1 MKEPPDPNL
10 ISSNYRTIKVPLKKV
25 LKHFDIIQ
33 PKFEES
39 VLRVNQF
46 ATIGYEFL
54 KLYVLH
60 LFENKVELPKI
71 NKALIT
77 KIFNLIGQ
85 GSNKGRKCKVSSDTI
100 TTFYNDIFSKI
111 YPNKLNSSH
120 LSYILPIL
128 NDEMLRCFETNIKTH
143 FLKYLCKYI
152 NVLIRYP
159 LVDAVKNSKLT
170 KEERKVQYQ
179 GINKEIRDI
188 KNDIITMKIEKSNE
202 KYHKFIK
209 DTISLFPKD
218 SIKKNNLIYNVKASP
233 QKYILASLQLNKKI
247 EDQSKKCYQVF
258 CQRSNYVP
266 KTITLNTS
274 GLIEVINDTKREIY
288 GIGYS
293 KMNNNAKRYQKQTW
307 REILKLE
314 NKQLFNHRDYIF
326 YNQIQTDGISCNLL
340 LIRKD
345 FYNKTYGQ
353 KLPEYDED
361 IEFEIKQLEK
371 LTKDECEKHLSKKL
385 IGIDPGKKDI
395 ITMVDEEGNYY
406 SYSNCRRRNDTY
418 SKRSNQIV
426 LAEKSKNDNEIIKTE
441 TKLSKFNKRT
451 LSSNRFIDYL
461 QEKQT
466 HTKKLQEFY
475 EKPLFRKLVLR
486 RFCRTKSA
494 EHTMLNEIEKKFGKN
509 LLLGLGDWSINSS
522 YQMKGCMPTPNK
534 GISKLLMKR
543 FEVISVDEY
552 KTSKLYNNDLT
563 KELTNIKVKRGKK
576 SKSIHTLLTPTRNP
590 NGVILNRDRN
600 ACKNILLIMKEFLQ
614 TQTRKAE
621 FSRKQIVDS

>member
-1 MKEPPDPNL
+1 MKKPPDSP
-10 ISSNYRTIKVPLKKV
+10 NYRTIKVPLKKV

-60 LFENKVELPKI
+60 LFENKVELPKM

-85 GSNKGRKCKVSSDTI
+85 GSNKGRKCIVLSDTI

-111 YPNKLNSSH
+111 YPDKLNSSH
-120 LSYILPIL
+120 LSYVLPVL

-159 LVDAVKNSKLT
+159 LVDAVKNSKLS

-188 KNDIITMKIEKSNE
+188 KNDVITMKIEKSNE
-202 KYHKFIK
+202 KYHQFIK

-247 EDQSKKCYQVF
+247 EEQGKKCYQVF

-274 GLIEVINDTKREIY
+274 GVIEVINDTKNEIY

-293 KMNNNAKRYQKQTW
+293 QMNNNAKRYQKQAW

-326 YNQIQTDGISCNLL
+326 YNQIQTDGVSANILF
-340 LIRKD
+340 IRKE

-353 KLPEYDED
+353 RLPQYDEV

-371 LTKDECEKHLSKKL
+371 LTKDECEKYKQMKL
-385 IGIDPGKKDI
+385 VGIDPGKKDI
-395 ITMVDEEGNYY
+395 ITMVDEDGNYY

-418 SKRSNQIV
+418 LKRSNQILLV
-426 LAEKSKNDNEIIKTE
+426 EKKKNGIIETE
-441 TKLSKFNKRT
+441 TKLSSFNKRT
-451 LSSNRFIDYL
+451 LDVDKFEKYL
-461 QEKQT
+461 LTKQSCT
-466 HTKKLQEFY
+466 TTLREFY
-475 EKPLFRKLVLR
+475 EKPLFRKLNLR
-486 RFCRTKSA
+486 RFCKTKSS
-494 EHTMLNEIEKKFGKN
+494 EDKMLNEIGKKFGKN
-509 LLLGLGDWSINSS
+509 LLLGLGDWSVNSS

-534 GISKLLMKR
+534 GIAKLLKKR
-543 FEVISVDEY
+543 FEVISIDEY
-552 KTSKLYNNDLT
+552 NTSKLYNRDLS
-563 KELTNIKVKRGKK
+563 KELTNVKVKRGKK

-614 TQTRKAE
+614 TQKRKAE

>member
-10 ISSNYRTIKVPLKKV
+10 RSSNYRTIKVPLKKV
-25 LKHFDIIQ
+25 LKHYNIIQ

-39 VLRVNQF
+39 VLKVNQF

-60 LFENKVELPKI
+60 LFNNKVELPKI

-85 GSNKGRKCKVSSDTI
+85 GSKSGRKCKVSSDTI

-111 YPNKLNSSH
+111 YSNKLNSSH
-120 LSYILPIL
+120 LSYVLPIL

-152 NVLIRYP
+152 NVFIRYP
-159 LVDAVKNSKLT
+159 LVEIVKMSKLT

-202 KYHKFIK
+202 KYHQFIK
-209 DTISLFPKD
+209 DIINLFPKD
-218 SIKKNNLIYNVKASP
+218 SIKKKNLIYNVKAYP

-247 EDQSKKCYQVF
+247 EEMSKKCYQVF
-258 CQRSNYVP
+258 PQRSNYVP

-274 GLIEVINDTKREIY
+274 GLIEVINDTKKEIY

-293 KMNNNAKRYQKQTW
+293 KMNNNAKRYQKQAW

-314 NKQLFNHRDYIF
+314 NTQLFNHKDYIF
-326 YNQIQTDGISCNLL
+326 YNQIQTDGINCNLL

-353 KLPEYDED
+353 KLPEYNED

-371 LTKDECEKHLSKKL
+371 LNKDECEKHLNKKL

-418 SKRSNQIV
+418 SKRSNQII
-426 LAEKSKNDNEIIKTE
+426 LAEKIKNEIIKIE

-451 LSSNRFIDYL
+451 LNSDKFIDYL
-461 QEKQT
+461 QKKQSIT
-466 HTKKLQEFY
+466 TKLQVFY
-475 EKPLFRKLVLR
+475 EKPLFRKLKLR
-486 RFCRTKSA
+486 RFCRTKSS
-494 EHTMLNEIEKKFGKN
+494 EDTMLNEIQKKFGKN
-509 LLLGLGDWSINSS
+509 LLLGLGDWSIHCN
-522 YQMKGCMPTPNK
+522 YQMKGCIPTPNK

-543 FEVISVDEY
+543 FELVLVDEY

-600 ACKNILLIMKEFLQ
+600 ACKKHFYKHKIGKLNLTENK
-614 TQTRKAE
+614 
-621 FSRKQIVDS
+621 

>member
-1 MKEPPDPNL
+1 M
-10 ISSNYRTIKVPLKKV
+10 I
-25 LKHFDIIQ
+25 
-33 PKFEES
+33 
-39 VLRVNQF
+39 
-46 ATIGYEFL
+46 
-54 KLYVLH
+54 
-60 LFENKVELPKI
+60 
-71 NKALIT
+71 
-77 KIFNLIGQ
+77 
-85 GSNKGRKCKVSSDTI
+85 
-100 TTFYNDIFSKI
+100 
-111 YPNKLNSSH
+111 
-120 LSYILPIL
+120 
-128 NDEMLRCFETNIKTH
+128 RCFETNIKTH
-143 FLKYLCKYI
+143 FFKYLCKYI
-152 NVLIRYP
+152 NVLIRYS
-159 LVDAVKNSKLT
+159 LVDAVKISKLT

-202 KYHKFIK
+202 KYHQFIK

-233 QKYILASLQLNKKI
+233 QKYIYASLELNKKI
-247 EDQSKKCYQVF
+247 EEQGKKCYQVF
-258 CQRSNYVP
+258 CQRSNYAP

-274 GLIEVINDTKREIY
+274 GLIEVINDTKKEIY
-288 GIGYS
+288 GIGYT
-293 KMNNNAKRYQKQTW
+293 KMNNNAKIYQKQAW

-314 NKQLFNHRDYIF
+314 NKQLFNHKDYIF

-340 LIRKD
+340 FIRKD

-361 IEFEIKQLEK
+361 IEFQIKQLEK
-371 LTKDECEKHLSKKL
+371 LTRDECEKHLKKKL

-395 ITMVDEEGNYY
+395 ITMVDEQGNYY

-418 SKRSNQIV
+418 TKRSNQI
-426 LAEKSKNDNEIIKTE
+426 LLNEKSKNGIVELE

-451 LSSNRFIDYL
+451 LSSKKFIDYL

-466 HTKKLQEFY
+466 VTTKLQEFY

-494 EHTMLNEIEKKFGKN
+494 EHIMLNEIEKKFGKN

-522 YQMKGCMPTPNK
+522 YQIKGCMPTLNK

-576 SKSIHTLLTPTRNP
+576 SNSIHTLLTPTRNP

-614 TQTRKAE
+614 TQKRKTE
-621 FSRKQIVDS
+621 FSRTSQAKVCFGVEKQIVDS

>member
-1 MKEPPDPNL
+1 M
-10 ISSNYRTIKVPLKKV
+10 
-25 LKHFDIIQ
+25 
-33 PKFEES
+33 
-39 VLRVNQF
+39 
-46 ATIGYEFL
+46 
-54 KLYVLH
+54 
-60 LFENKVELPKI
+60 
-71 NKALIT
+71 
-77 KIFNLIGQ
+77 
-85 GSNKGRKCKVSSDTI
+85 
-100 TTFYNDIFSKI
+100 
-111 YPNKLNSSH
+111 
-120 LSYILPIL
+120 
-128 NDEMLRCFETNIKTH
+128 
-143 FLKYLCKYI
+143 KYLCKYI

-159 LVDAVKNSKLT
+159 LVDAVKNSKLS

-188 KNDIITMKIEKSNE
+188 KNDVITMKIEKSNE
-202 KYHKFIK
+202 KYHQFIK

-247 EDQSKKCYQVF
+247 EEQGKKCYQVF

-274 GLIEVINDTKREIY
+274 GVIEVINDTKNEIY

-293 KMNNNAKRYQKQTW
+293 QMNNNAKRYQKQAW

-326 YNQIQTDGISCNLL
+326 YNQIQTDGVSANILF
-340 LIRKD
+340 IRKE

-353 KLPEYDED
+353 RLPQYDEV

-371 LTKDECEKHLSKKL
+371 LTKDECEKYKQMKL
-385 IGIDPGKKDI
+385 VGIDPGKKDI
-395 ITMVDEEGNYY
+395 ITMVDEDGNYY

-418 SKRSNQIV
+418 LKRSNQILLV
-426 LAEKSKNDNEIIKTE
+426 EKKKNGIIETE
-441 TKLSKFNKRT
+441 TKLSSFNKRT
-451 LSSNRFIDYL
+451 LDVDKFEKYL
-461 QEKQT
+461 LTKQSCT
-466 HTKKLQEFY
+466 TTLREFY
-475 EKPLFRKLVLR
+475 EKPLFRKLNLR
-486 RFCRTKSA
+486 RFCKTKSS
-494 EHTMLNEIEKKFGKN
+494 EDKMLNEIGKKFGKN
-509 LLLGLGDWSINSS
+509 LLLGLGDWSVNSS

-534 GISKLLMKR
+534 GIAKLLKKR
-543 FEVISVDEY
+543 FEVISIDEY
-552 KTSKLYNNDLT
+552 NTSKLYNRDLS
-563 KELTNIKVKRGKK
+563 KELTNVKVKRGKK

-614 TQTRKAE
+614 TQKRKAE